1 MKEQN
6 PTSRAHECSILGCPQ
21 ITVLTKWADP
31 RERWMLDVPLKD
43 DDGMRIISLCPVHAR
58 EIFLIEESDYVALE
72 RAERL
77 VVETVGQRP
86 S

>member
-1 MKEQN
+1 M
-6 PTSRAHECSILGCPQ
+6 
-21 ITVLTKWADP
+21 LTKWADP